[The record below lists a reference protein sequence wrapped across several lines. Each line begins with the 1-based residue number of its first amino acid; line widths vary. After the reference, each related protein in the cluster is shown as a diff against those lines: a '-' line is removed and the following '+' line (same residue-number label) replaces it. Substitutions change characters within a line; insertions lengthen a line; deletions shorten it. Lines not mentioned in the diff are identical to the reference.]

1 MQNKGLSVFV
11 VFLVSLA
18 SVFFSSNFFSSFNP
32 NAQYE
37 YQGQVVAIT
46 ETGIE
51 LEQDGAISSVEL
63 SDEQK
68 GQLYVLETV
77 AISDGDVYPVE
88 DNAAGYYENNQIIT
102 SDGIVQSVEASSI
115 TIDDTTYQYDHDNVA
130 FEVGDNVYF
139 EFYEDQD
146 GSSIVLNIYQEGDL
160 IDLRVETID
169 RNSDGCMVLNNQFVI
184 NADTDLNVDIMTIA
198 VLDNCQI
205 SVDGNN
211 NISILRY
218 VAQ

>member
-11 VFLVSLA
+11 VFLISVA
-18 SVFFSSNFFSSFNP
+18 SVFFSSNFFASFNP

-51 LEQDGAISSVEL
+51 LEHDGAISSVEL
-63 SDEQK
+63 SDEKK

-77 AISDGDVYPVE
+77 AISDGDVYPIA
-88 DNAAGYYENNQIIT
+88 NSSAGYYENNQIIT
-102 SDGIVQSVEASSI
+102 SSGIVQSIAAAMV
-115 TIDDTTYQYDHDNVA
+115 TIDDLTYQYDHGNVT
-130 FEVGDNVYF
+130 FDVDDNVYF
-139 EFYEDQD
+139 EFYENQD
-146 GSSIVLNIYQEGDL
+146 GSSIVLNVYPNDEF
-160 IDLRVETID
+160 IDLRVETIG
-169 RNSDGCMVLNNQFVI
+169 RNSDGCMVLNNQYVI

-211 NISILRY
+211 DISVLRY
-218 VAQ
+218 VA